1 MQYFF
6 DLDDVQ
12 AQEMPGRKRKLVVGN
27 NLMLVFVDREG
38 ATEQDHTHDVEQ
50 FVLLIEGK
58 ARFTVDGDT
67 REIKAGQIVHIPS
80 GVPHQLEAETPIRYL
95 GIYTPLREAVIKAEA

>member
-38 ATEQDHTHDVEQ
+38 ATEQNHTHDVEQ
-50 FVLLIEGK
+50 FVLLIEGYP
-58 ARFTVDGDT
+58 GDQS
-67 REIKAGQIVHIPS
+67 RS
-80 GVPHQLEAETPIRYL
+80 NRPHSL
-95 GIYTPLREAVIKAEA
+95 GRPAPA